1 MKKKYPKT
9 LSAGANNAVIA
20 LSETEAGKL
29 FADDTR
35 SDIGSE
41 AEKMQY
47 ANKIN
52 GLVVK
57 FIRLDLLPDNT
68 EVLVMERLY
77 PIDFR
82 AYEFEKRELLFEVFE
97 DEIKELHTRG
107 FVHRDLKRPS
117 EMKGFAFDNIF
128 LTDKGIRL
136 IDVGISALKN
146 QVGEKLF
153 QKYMEQ
159 EAEELKLFRDF
170 FLNR

>member
-1 MKKKYPKT
+1 MRGLRRINEQKVIKARNLKQIKLKKIMEDKEEKYDEQEQLLRNVLT
-9 LSAGANNAVIA
+9 NV
-20 LSETEAGKL
+20 
-29 FADDTR
+29 
-35 SDIGSE
+35 
-41 AEKMQY
+41 
-47 ANKIN
+47 NKN
-52 GLVVK
+52 
-57 FIRLDLLPDNT
+57 R
-68 EVLVMERLY
+68 
-77 PIDFR
+77 
-82 AYEFEKRELLFEVFE
+82 